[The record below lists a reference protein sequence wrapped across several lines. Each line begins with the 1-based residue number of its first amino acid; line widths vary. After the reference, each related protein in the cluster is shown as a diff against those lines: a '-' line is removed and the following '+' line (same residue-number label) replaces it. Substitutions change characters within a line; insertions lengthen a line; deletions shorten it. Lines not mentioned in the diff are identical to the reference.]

1 MMSDFDAFPPTPQS
15 LVIAGIALEITP
27 IRVGEIP
34 ALLAAVR
41 PFAHRLVDGEP
52 DWLELLADH
61 GEALIKAI
69 AVASRQPQDWA
80 AALTMDDAIRLATT
94 LFEVNADFFV
104 QRVVPTIQHAAARI
118 NAQMSGP
125 LAGLT
130 PSTV

>member
-1 MMSDFDAFPPTPQS
+1 MNDFDAFPPTPLS
-15 LVIAGIALEITP
+15 LQIAGVALAITP

-41 PFAHRLVDGEP
+41 PFAHRLVDGDP
-52 DWLELLADH
+52 DWLVLLADH
-61 GEALIKAI
+61 GDALITAI
-69 AVASRQPQDWA
+69 AVASRRPQEWVA
-80 AALTMDDAIRLATT
+80 GLEMDDAIRLGAA

>member
-1 MMSDFDAFPPTPQS
+1 MSDFDAFPPTPQS
-15 LVIAGIALEITP
+15 MEIAGVELAITP

-61 GEALIKAI
+61 GEALITAI
-69 AVASRQPQDWA
+69 AVASRQHQEWV
-80 AALTMDDAIRLATT
+80 AALAMDDAIRLATT

>member
-1 MMSDFDAFPPTPQS
+1 MNDFDAFPPTALS
-15 LVIAGIALEITP
+15 LEIAGAELAITP

-41 PFAHRLVDGEP
+41 PFAHRLVDADL
-52 DWLELLADH
+52 DWLGLLADH
-61 GEALIKAI
+61 GDALITAI
-69 AVASRQPQDWA
+69 AVASRRPQEWVA
-80 AALTMDDAIRLATT
+80 GLEMDDAIRLAAA

-125 LAGLT
+125 LAELT

>member
-1 MMSDFDAFPPTPQS
+1 MSNFDAFPPTPQS
-15 LVIAGIALEITP
+15 LEIAGVELPITP

-34 ALLAAVR
+34 ALLAAVQ
-41 PFAHRLVDGEP
+41 PFAHRLGDGDP
-52 DWLELLADH
+52 DWLELLSDH
-61 GEALIKAI
+61 GEALIKAV
-69 AVASRQPQDWA
+69 AVASRQPQDWV
-80 AALTMDDAIRLATT
+80 AALAMDDAIRLATT

>member
-1 MMSDFDAFPPTPQS
+1 MSDFDAFPPTPQS
-15 LVIAGIALEITP
+15 LEIAGVELGITP

-52 DWLELLADH
+52 DWLELLSDH

-69 AVASRQPQDWA
+69 AVASRRPQEWVSGLA
-80 AALTMDDAIRLATT
+80 MDDAIRLATA

-130 PSTV
+130 PSTA

>member
-1 MMSDFDAFPPTPQS
+1 MSNFDAFPPTPQS
-15 LVIAGIALEITP
+15 MEIAGVELAITP

-34 ALLAAVR
+34 ALLAAGR

-52 DWLELLADH
+52 DWLELLAEH

-69 AVASRQPQDWA
+69 AVASRQPQDWV
-80 AALTMDDAIRLATT
+80 AALTMDDAIRLAAT

-130 PSTV
+130 PSTG

>member
-1 MMSDFDAFPPTPQS
+1 MNDFDAFPPTALS
-15 LVIAGIALEITP
+15 LEIAGVTLAITP

-41 PFAHRLVDGEP
+41 PFAHRLVDADP

-61 GEALIKAI
+61 GDALITAI
-69 AVASRQPQDWA
+69 VVASRRPQEWVA
-80 AALTMDDAIRLATT
+80 GLAMDDAIRLAAA

-125 LAGLT
+125 LAGLK

>member
-1 MMSDFDAFPPTPQS
+1 MNDFDAFPPTALS
-15 LVIAGIALEITP
+15 LEIAGAGLAITP
-27 IRVGEIP
+27 IRIGEIP

-41 PFAHRLVDGEP
+41 PFAHRLVDADP
-52 DWLELLADH
+52 DWLALLADH
-61 GEALIKAI
+61 GDALLAAI
-69 AVASRQPQDWA
+69 AVASRRPKEWVD
-80 AALTMDDAIRLATT
+80 ALALDDAIRLAAA

-125 LAGLT
+125 LVGLT

>member
-1 MMSDFDAFPPTPQS
+1 MSDFDAFPPAPQS
-15 LVIAGIALEITP
+15 LSIAGIALEITP

-61 GEALIKAI
+61 GDALIKAI
-69 AVASRQPQDWA
+69 AVASRQPQDWV

>member
-1 MMSDFDAFPPTPQS
+1 MSDFDAFPPTPQS

>member
-1 MMSDFDAFPPTPQS
+1 MSDFDAFPPAPQS
-15 LVIAGIALEITP
+15 LAIAGIALEITP

-41 PFAHRLVDGEP
+41 PFAHRLVDGDP
-52 DWLELLADH
+52 DWLALLADH
-61 GEALIKAI
+61 GDALITAI
-69 AVASRQPQDWA
+69 AVASRRPQEWVSGLA
-80 AALTMDDAIRLATT
+80 MDDAIRLATA

>member
-1 MMSDFDAFPPTPQS
+1 MSDFDAFPPTPQS
-15 LVIAGIALEITP
+15 LAIAGIALEITP

-69 AVASRQPQDWA
+69 AVASRRPQEWVSGLA
-80 AALTMDDAIRLATT
+80 MDDAIRLATA

>member
-1 MMSDFDAFPPTPQS
+1 MNDFDAFPPTALS
-15 LVIAGIALEITP
+15 LEIAGAELAITP

-41 PFAHRLVDGEP
+41 PFAHRLVDADL
-52 DWLELLADH
+52 DWLGLLADH
-61 GEALIKAI
+61 GDALITAI
-69 AVASRQPQDWA
+69 AVASRRPQEWVA
-80 AALTMDDAIRLATT
+80 GLEMDDAIRLAAA

>member
-1 MMSDFDAFPPTPQS
+1 MSDFDAFPPTPQT
-15 LVIAGIALEITP
+15 LAIAEIELAITP

-41 PFAHRLVDGEP
+41 PFAHRLVDGDP

-61 GEALIKAI
+61 GEELIKAI
-69 AVASRQPQDWA
+69 AVASRQPQDWV

-118 NAQMSGP
+118 NAQMRGP

>member
-1 MMSDFDAFPPTPQS
+1 MNDFDAFPPTP
-15 LVIAGIALEITP
+15 LTLEIAEIALEITP
-27 IRVGEIP
+27 IRIGEIP

-41 PFAHRLVDGEP
+41 PFAHRLVDAEP

-61 GEALIKAI
+61 GDALIKAA
-69 AVASRQPQDWA
+69 AVASRQPRDWV
-80 AALTMDDAIRLATT
+80 AALAMDDAIRLATT

>member
-1 MMSDFDAFPPTPQS
+1 MNDFDAFPPTALS
-15 LVIAGIALEITP
+15 LEIARVALAITP

-41 PFAHRLVDGEP
+41 PFAHRLVDADP
-52 DWLELLADH
+52 DWLALLADH
-61 GEALIKAI
+61 GDALITAI
-69 AVASRQPQDWA
+69 SVASRRPQEWVA
-80 AALTMDDAIRLATT
+80 GLAMDDAIRLAAA

>member
-1 MMSDFDAFPPTPQS
+1 MSDFDAFPPTPQS
-15 LVIAGIALEITP
+15 LEIAGVELTITP

-69 AVASRQPQDWA
+69 AVASRQPQDWV

-118 NAQMSGP
+118 NAQMGGP

>member
-1 MMSDFDAFPPTPQS
+1 MSDFDAFPPTPKS
-15 LVIAGIALEITP
+15 LEIAGVELAITP

-69 AVASRQPQDWA
+69 AVASRQPQDWV

>member
-1 MMSDFDAFPPTPQS
+1 MSDFDAFPPTPQS
-15 LVIAGIALEITP
+15 MEIAGVELAITP

-61 GEALIKAI
+61 GEALITAI
-69 AVASRQPQDWA
+69 AVASRQPQDWVA
-80 AALTMDDAIRLATT
+80 VLEMDDAIRLATT

>member
-1 MMSDFDAFPPTPQS
+1 MSDFDAFPPAPQS
-15 LVIAGIALEITP
+15 LEIAGIALEITP

-69 AVASRQPQDWA
+69 AVASRQPQDWV

>member
-1 MMSDFDAFPPTPQS
+1 MSDFDAFPPTPQS
-15 LVIAGIALEITP
+15 LAIADIALEITP

-52 DWLELLADH
+52 DWLELLADQ
-61 GEALIKAI
+61 GEALINAI
-69 AVASRQPQDWA
+69 AVASRQPHDWV

-118 NAQMSGP
+118 NAQISGP

>member
-1 MMSDFDAFPPTPQS
+1 MSDFDAFPPTPQT
-15 LVIAGIALEITP
+15 LEIAGVELAITS

-34 ALLAAVR
+34 AILAVVR

-69 AVASRQPQDWA
+69 AVASRQPQDWV
-80 AALTMDDAIRLATT
+80 AALTMDDAIRLAST

-130 PSTV
+130 PSTG

>member
-1 MMSDFDAFPPTPQS
+1 MNDFDAFPPTALS
-15 LVIAGIALEITP
+15 LEIAGAELAITP

-41 PFAHRLVDGEP
+41 PFAHRLVDADP
-52 DWLELLADH
+52 DWLGLLADQ
-61 GEALIKAI
+61 GDALITAI
-69 AVASRQPQDWA
+69 AVASRRPQEWVA
-80 AALTMDDAIRLATT
+80 GLAMDDAIRLAAA

-104 QRVVPTIQHAAARI
+104 QRVVPAIQHAAARI

>member
-1 MMSDFDAFPPTPQS
+1 MSDFDAFPPAPQS
-15 LVIAGIALEITP
+15 LSIAGIALEITP

-61 GEALIKAI
+61 GDALIKAI
-69 AVASRQPQDWA
+69 AVASRQPQDWVA
-80 AALTMDDAIRLATT
+80 TLTMDDAIRLATT

>member
-1 MMSDFDAFPPTPQS
+1 MNDFDAFPPTALS
-15 LVIAGIALEITP
+15 LEIAGAELAITP

-41 PFAHRLVDGEP
+41 PFAHRLVGADP
-52 DWLELLADH
+52 DWLGLLVDH
-61 GEALIKAI
+61 GDALITAI
-69 AVASRQPQDWA
+69 AVASHRPQEWVA
-80 AALTMDDAIRLATT
+80 GLAMDDAIRLAAA

-104 QRVVPTIQHAAARI
+104 QRVVPAIQHAAARI

>member
-1 MMSDFDAFPPTPQS
+1 MSDFDAFPPTPQS

-61 GEALIKAI
+61 GEALITAI
-69 AVASRQPQDWA
+69 AVASRQPQDWV
-80 AALTMDDAIRLATT
+80 AALAMDDAIRLATT

-130 PSTV
+130 PSTG

>member
-1 MMSDFDAFPPTPQS
+1 MNDFDAFPPTALS
-15 LVIAGIALEITP
+15 LEIAGAEMAITP

-41 PFAHRLVDGEP
+41 PFAHRLVDADP
-52 DWLELLADH
+52 DWLGLLADH
-61 GEALIKAI
+61 GDALITAI
-69 AVASRQPQDWA
+69 ALASRRPQDWVA
-80 AALTMDDAIRLATT
+80 GLAMDDAIRLAAA

-130 PSTV
+130 PSTA